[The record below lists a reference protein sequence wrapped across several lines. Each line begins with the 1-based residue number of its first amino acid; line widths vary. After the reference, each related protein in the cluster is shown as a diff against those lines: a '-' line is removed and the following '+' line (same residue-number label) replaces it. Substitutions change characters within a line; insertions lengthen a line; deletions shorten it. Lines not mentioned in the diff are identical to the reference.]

1 MLLKSGLKNRLQ
13 RCNLKADEQAE
24 VTIHSMTERHRISMK
39 DFHNL
44 LSVLDPFSIFNF
56 DSILTNTTSSEFSV
70 YSHSKIN
77 VLSNHFFANQKE
89 NRGIFIE
96 EWENFKFDLLS
107 ERKIWVNLKKKN
119 CQEIT

>member
-1 MLLKSGLKNRLQ
+1 
-13 RCNLKADEQAE
+13 
-24 VTIHSMTERHRISMK
+24 MTERYRTSMK

-44 LSVLDPFSIFNF
+44 LSVLDAFSIFNF
-56 DSILTNTTSSEFSV
+56 DNTLMNTTSSEFSV

-107 ERKIWVNLKKKN
+107 ERKKIGQFEKEN

>member
-1 MLLKSGLKNRLQ
+1 MQ
-13 RCNLKADEQAE
+13 RCNLNVDKQAE
-24 VTIHSMTERHRISMK
+24 VTIHSMTERYRISMK

-44 LSVLDPFSIFNF
+44 LSVLDTFSIFNF
-56 DSILTNTTSSEFSV
+56 DNTLMNTTSSEFSV